1 MNAQEEDQ
9 SSPRAGDA
17 VSAASRKRKAAGDVQ
32 TGTSHVTSA
41 ATATATTSSTDTNS
55 TKGRRLNNLLTKLFG
70 PDHATTGLELRPS
83 PSDPQNY
90 GVYATQHHPPNT
102 VIGGSIPSSAL
113 LDPLVVLRH
122 HPLACR
128 AVELAGATPSFAFW
142 LALASM
148 AMEFD
153 DVGKISVERFAPY
166 DEYLWS
172 LPRESPEPCSWSEE
186 ERNMLSGTQLSK
198 QVEGQLR
205 LLREE
210 YDRVAARLKEQ
221 ETSNGD
227 DASLQLP
234 PFDDVDGRGVMPS
247 LLWARGCHISRSF
260 PRSLVDAANVDMDN
274 KKTKSN
280 GDGDGDDDTTTLLK
294 VQLGGWSVPKIT
306 YSGPVESAPS
316 PDDSTTDGLSQ
327 GNNATTPPDPN
338 KIAGTLGV
346 MFPFYDM
353 LDHQAGHSIT
363 WEAGNGTIRF
373 RCVDEIKA
381 GEQIYNNYGPKGN
394 QELLFTYGFAIA
406 DNPLDSVEGI
416 VFGCRCPEDDYEEDS
431 AKLLHEARMELL
443 REHDV
448 PHKVENGSLVMGPFA
463 LFAKLPTASAKIGE
477 SDEQHDGEEGEG
489 GSVMPQELLFA
500 LSVLGMED
508 VEEGP
513 GLSPYEIDMLRQQ
526 FGARINAMQVDGKE
540 VGDAKD
546 DDACTFSRAGFV
558 ASYKRGQVQL
568 LRSAIA
574 DLDAMVRG
582 EGYDDDQG

>member
-1 MNAQEEDQ
+1 MNAQEDQ
-9 SSPRAGDA
+9 SYPRDGD
-17 VSAASRKRKAAGDVQ
+17 VVPAASRKRKAAGDDVE
-32 TGTSHVTSA
+32 TGTSHDASA
-41 ATATATTSSTDTNS
+41 ATASSTADSNN

-70 PDHATTGLELRPS
+70 PDHATTGLEIRPS

-90 GVYATQHHPPNT
+90 GVYATQYHPPNT
-102 VIGGSIPSSAL
+102 VIGGNIPSSAL

-122 HPLACR
+122 HPLARR
-128 AVELAGATPSFAFW
+128 AVELAGATSSFAFW

-148 AMEFD
+148 AMELD
-153 DVGKISVERFAPY
+153 DAGKITVEKFASY

-186 ERNMLSGTQLSK
+186 ERNMLSGTQLAK

-210 YDRVAARLKEQ
+210 YDRVAAELKEQ

-227 DASLQLP
+227 DATAAFLQLP
-234 PFDDVDGRGVMPS
+234 PFDLDGRGVMPS

-260 PRSLVDAANVDMDN
+260 PRSLVDAANVDMDDA
-274 KKTKSN
+274 KKDNGSDN
-280 GDGDGDDDTTTLLK
+280 GDDETTLLK

-327 GNNATTPPDPN
+327 GNNATTPPDPT

-394 QELLFTYGFAIA
+394 QELLFTYGFAIE
-406 DNPLDSVEGI
+406 DNPLDSVDGI
-416 VFGCRCPEDDYEEDS
+416 VFGCRCPEGGDEE
-431 AKLLHEARMELL
+431 AIRLHEARMELL

-448 PHKVENGSLVMGPFA
+448 PHKVENGALLMGPFA
-463 LFAKLPTASAKIGE
+463 LFARLPTTSTEDREG
-477 SDEQHDGEEGEG
+477 DEQHDVEEGEG
-489 GSVMPQELLFA
+489 ESVMPQELLFA

-508 VEEGP
+508 AEEGP

-526 FGARINAMQVDGKE
+526 FVARIHAMQLDDKE
-540 VGDAKD
+540 EGDAKD
-546 DDACTFSRAGFV
+546 ADTFGRAGFV
-558 ASYKRGQVQL
+558 RAYKRGQIQL
-568 LRSAIA
+568 LQSAIA
-574 DLDAMVRG
+574 DLDAMVCG
-582 EGYDDDQG
+582 EEYEEDQARADR